1 MHTYSSK
8 VECKYNHYSNFIS
21 STILDYSK
29 KIYIQIKIVLSLI
42 HKDSAGRQF

>member
-29 KIYIQIKIVLSLI
+29 KNIYSNKNCAFF
-42 HKDSAGRQF
+42 DP